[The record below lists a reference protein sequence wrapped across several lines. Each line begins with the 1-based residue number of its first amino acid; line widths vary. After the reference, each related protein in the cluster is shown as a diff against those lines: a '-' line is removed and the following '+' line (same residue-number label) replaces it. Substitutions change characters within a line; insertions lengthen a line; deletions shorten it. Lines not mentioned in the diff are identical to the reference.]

1 MNKLEYWNKSFGCN
15 KLQDKLQKYIFFY
28 HYRMKPLQMFTNW
41 EKLMPIQ
48 PKEFQMRNPN
58 PKVYHLSSFNQSHG
72 SKDFRFLLWL
82 VKLKYDQ
89 FLGSSSLDLDL
100 SFEFSFKDPR
110 SYRLNITFVSFA
122 LNGKLQEIGTVNGAM
137 FQMCNGSFQGK
148 NVEIY

>member
-1 MNKLEYWNKSFGCN
+1 
-15 KLQDKLQKYIFFY
+15 
-28 HYRMKPLQMFTNW
+28 MFTNW

-48 PKEFQMRNPN
+48 PKEFQMRNPNPHPN

-82 VKLKYDQ
+82 VKDDQ
-89 FLGSSSLDLDL
+89 LLGSTSLDLYL

-110 SYRLNITFVSFA
+110 SYRLNITFVSFT
-122 LNGKLQEIGTVNGAM
+122 LNGKLEEIGTVNGAM

-148 NVEIY
+148 IVERYWKKEEVISILPS

>member
-1 MNKLEYWNKSFGCN
+1 
-15 KLQDKLQKYIFFY
+15 
-28 HYRMKPLQMFTNW
+28 
-41 EKLMPIQ
+41 
-48 PKEFQMRNPN
+48 MRNPN

-82 VKLKYDQ
+82 VKDDQ

-148 NVEIY
+148 KVEIY

>member
-1 MNKLEYWNKSFGCN
+1 
-15 KLQDKLQKYIFFY
+15 
-28 HYRMKPLQMFTNW
+28 
-41 EKLMPIQ
+41 
-48 PKEFQMRNPN
+48 MRNPNPNPN

-72 SKDFRFLLWL
+72 SKEFRFLLWL
-82 VKLKYDQ
+82 VKYDQ